1 MRAVARLAVSSRRVC
16 APAAG
21 WYRGFAAAAAG
32 KVPVAKIK
40 ELREVSGAPMMDCK
54 RALEDPE
61 VGGDLEKAFDWLRK
75 KGAVTATKKSGRRA
89 AEGLVAVRLSEDNER
104 AVLVE
109 VSVRAARCFEPA
121 GVLRPRRAQARILIT
136 ALISRSPLLLFR
148 CMPAASQLNSE
159 TDFVARNDD
168 FQDALAAFA
177 DAALAGE
184 VTEPVNGPPTG
195 TADTLNA
202 LLDASVSVG
211 GAGAVP
217 VRDAVVDLVGKI
229 RENLVLRRS
238 TAIAAP
244 AGGVVVPY
252 VHNKA
257 RPDMGTIGVAVA
269 LSATPA
275 PAAGSAGYLALTEVG
290 KTVALQV
297 AAAQPLALDRDGV
310 DASELERE
318 RTVLADQ
325 ARASGKPEDIIE
337 RMVSGRMGKFYAEN
351 CLLEQKCMTVE
362 GDKTVKQ
369 VVADAKAAVGGDVTV
384 HGFRLLVVGEGVE
397 EGEEE
402 E

>member
-1 MRAVARLAVSSRRVC
+1 MSCTAHVGIAPLRHAQLQPPCSSSLCSPLAPPP
-16 APAAG
+16 APA
-21 WYRGFAAAAAG
+21 
-32 KVPVAKIK
+32 
-40 ELREVSGAPMMDCK
+40 S
-54 RALEDPE
+54 
-61 VGGDLEKAFDWLRK
+61 
-75 KGAVTATKKSGRRA
+75 
-89 AEGLVAVRLSEDNER
+89 
-104 AVLVE
+104 
-109 VSVRAARCFEPA
+109 
-121 GVLRPRRAQARILIT
+121 
-136 ALISRSPLLLFR
+136 
-148 CMPAASQLNSE
+148 SQLNSE
-159 TDFVARNDD
+159 TDFVARNED

-184 VTEPVNGPPTG
+184 VAEPVNGPLAG
-195 TADTLNA
+195 TAATLSS

-217 VRDAVVDLVGKI
+217 VRDAVTDLVGKI

-238 TAIAAP
+238 AAIAAP

-275 PAAGSAGYLALTEVG
+275 PAAGSAGYLALMEVG

-297 AAAQPLALDRDGV
+297 AAAQPLALDREGV
-310 DASELERE
+310 DASEIERE

-337 RMVSGRMGKFYAEN
+337 RMVTGRLGKFYAES

-369 VVADAKAAVGGDVTV
+369 VVADAKGAVGGEVTV
-384 HGFRLLVVGEGVE
+384 HGFRILVVGEGVE